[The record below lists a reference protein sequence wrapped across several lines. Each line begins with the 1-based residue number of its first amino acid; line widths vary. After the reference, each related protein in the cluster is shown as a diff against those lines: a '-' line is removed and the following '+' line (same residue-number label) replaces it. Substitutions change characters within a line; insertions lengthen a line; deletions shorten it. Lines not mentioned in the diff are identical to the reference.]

1 MPFKDFLSR
10 LKSSVAAVHSALE
23 EVNIAQLSDELLE
36 LNLVELDNEVNECKK
51 KKSGNQN
58 WKMYCFVCI
67 DLKMHVVAV
76 KLFSL
81 RACCGND
88 AMDGEHQFCRWSV
101 QKCMSDQ
108 TTKECNHVLILCRI
122 RTCNNIRNISSN
134 DLEHS
139 STCSNRR

>member
-58 WKMYCFVCI
+58 
-67 DLKMHVVAV
+67 
-76 KLFSL
+76 
-81 RACCGND
+81 
-88 AMDGEHQFCRWSV
+88 
-101 QKCMSDQ
+101 
-108 TTKECNHVLILCRI
+108 
-122 RTCNNIRNISSN
+122 
-134 DLEHS
+134 
-139 STCSNRR
+139 